1 MDQRSLKVLEFNRII
16 SMLLELTVT
25 TMGKEISESLLPQT
39 DFSIIKKGLQETTEA
54 RRALRSHHGISMG
67 GIRDI
72 RPVLKRIHI
81 GGTCEPADLLDVGD
95 TLSAGRKIKQDITES
110 DEDPPTL
117 KDAAQRIGL
126 FQEIERIIF
135 ECISD
140 LGEIND
146 GASPELSRIR
156 KQIRTVNDRI
166 RQKLESYI
174 RSSEYQKIIQE
185 PIVTHREGRFVIPVR
200 QESRGQFPGIIHDQ
214 SASGATLFIEPMAVV
229 ELNNELRQLTK
240 KEQQEIERIIR
251 SICSKIYERIEQ
263 IEESIQI
270 FAYLDFVLAKG
281 KLSQKMDAWEPELIA
296 ECSMNLFQARHPL
309 LGEGVVPIDVRIG
322 TDFNTLVITGP
333 NTGGK
338 TVALK
343 TMGLL
348 VLMAMAGLH
357 IPAKLGSTIGVFQN
371 VLADIGDEQSIEQ
384 SLSTFSGHM
393 KNIIGMVE
401 HVDHETLVLL
411 DEIGA
416 GTDPVEGA
424 ALAMAILEYLH
435 NYGVKTAATTHY
447 SELKAFAYNHAGIE
461 NASVEFDVETLRPT
475 YRLTLGLPGHSN
487 AFAIAQRLGLKADII
502 SMAKEKVSSET
513 TKVDDMIRSVS
524 ELQIQAAAEREAAE
538 RLRRLAE
545 SQAQKIA
552 ERENALIEKEESI
565 LAKAKE
571 EATNLLTKVK
581 AETSVIVKEL
591 RKAQLEQSAKSFDRE
606 ISQQRELISLLE
618 DEVVL
623 LNHKEDHQ
631 REEVPID
638 EIRPGMDVFI
648 RRLNQTGEVIQ
659 VLTKQNAVEVQ
670 AGALKLTVP
679 LNEIAKAQSKKRD
692 RKETAVKSRTKASES
707 ASQIHTEID
716 LRGMTVVEA
725 IEIMEKHLDS
735 ALLNGIPKVN
745 VIHGKGTGALRD
757 AIRKH
762 LALIPGIKSSR
773 PGETGEGGDGVTVV
787 YFSDIFDR

>member
-1 MDQRSLKVLEFNRII
+1 MDQRSLKVLEFNRIV
-16 SMLLELTVT
+16 SMLIELTVT
-25 TMGKEISESLLPQT
+25 TMGKEKSESLLPQT
-39 DFSIIKKGLQETTEA
+39 EFSIIQKGLQETTEA
-54 RRALRSHHGISMG
+54 RRALRSHHGISLG
-67 GIRDI
+67 GVRDI
-72 RPVLKRIHI
+72 RPVLRRIRI
-81 GGTCEPADLLDVGD
+81 GGTSEPADLLDVGD
-95 TLSAGRKIKQDITES
+95 TLSAGRKIKQDISES
-110 DEDPPTL
+110 DEDLPSL
-117 KDAAQRIGL
+117 KDAVQRIGL

-135 ECISD
+135 DCISD

-251 SICSKIYERIEQ
+251 SICSKIFDRIDQ

-270 FAYLDFVLAKG
+270 LAYLDFVLAKG
-281 KLSQKMDAWEPELIA
+281 KLSLKMDAWEPELLN
-296 ECSMNLFQARHPL
+296 ECSMNLLQARHPM

-348 VLMAMAGLH
+348 VLMTLAGLH
-357 IPAKLGSTIGVFQN
+357 IPAKHGSAIGVFKN

-393 KNIIGMVE
+393 KNIIGMIE

-435 NYGVKTAATTHY
+435 SYGVKTAATTHY
-447 SELKAFAYNHAGIE
+447 SELKAFAYNNEGIE

-475 YRLTLGLPGHSN
+475 YRLTLGMPGHSN
-487 AFAIAQRLGLKADII
+487 AFAIAQRLGLKSDII
-502 SMAKEKVSSET
+502 EMAKEKVSSET

-524 ELQIQAAAEREAAE
+524 ELQMQVTAERETAE
-538 RLRRLAE
+538 RVRRLAE
-545 SQAQKIA
+545 SQARKIA
-552 ERENALIEKEESI
+552 EREKALIEKEESI
-565 LAKAKE
+565 LTKAKE
-571 EATNLLTKVK
+571 EASKLLARVK
-581 AETSVIVKEL
+581 AESSAIVRDL
-591 RKAQLEQSAKSFDRE
+591 RKAQLEQNAKSFEKE
-606 ISQQRELISLLE
+606 ISQQREFINILEEEVASLH
-618 DEVVL
+618 
-623 LNHKEDHQ
+623 HKE
-631 REEVPID
+631 EELKEEFPID

-659 VLTKQNAVEVQ
+659 VLAKQNAVEVQ
-670 AGALKLTVP
+670 AGVLKLTVP

-692 RKETAVKSRTKASES
+692 RKETAVKGKAINSES
-707 ASQIHTEID
+707 ANQVHTEID
-716 LRGMTVVEA
+716 LRGMTVAEA
-725 IEIMEKHLDS
+725 IEILEKHLDS

-757 AIRKH
+757 AIRRH
-762 LALIPGIKSSR
+762 LTFIPGVKSSR

-787 YFSDIFDR
+787 YFSDI